1 MSGAVLHAMPDPTP
15 DPIGD
20 AAQEWLLLFA
30 TGEPTADDL
39 RRFDAWRTA
48 DPRHAAA
55 YDEARDLWNDV
66 GDLHQAFAA
75 PPRRQAARP
84 ARRRLL
90 AAGGLLAAGILVA
103 VVAGAPL
110 WRSLLADHRTAV
122 GQQTMVTLPDGST
135 AWLNTDSAID
145 VAFDDARRRVTLL
158 RGEALFDVVK
168 DPARPFDVAAVDGRT
183 TAVGTSF
190 AVRDLDEAATVTV
203 VEGAVRVTSP
213 AGTGAGTLVEAGQQL
228 AYRRGQAPDA
238 ARTVDPNDAT
248 AWRRGTIAI
257 RDRSL
262 PDALR
267 EIERYRP
274 GRIVLLGDTTRFQP
288 VTARIA
294 LRDIDGG
301 IAALAATHRL
311 QVVHVTDYLVI
322 LR

>member
-1 MSGAVLHAMPDPTP
+1 MSGAVRHAMPDPTS

-20 AAQEWLLLFA
+20 AAQDWLLLFA
-30 TGEPTADDL
+30 TGQPTADDL
-39 RRFDAWRTA
+39 ARFQAWRAA

-55 YDEARDLWNDV
+55 YDEARDLWNDID
-66 GDLHQAFAA
+66 DLQPAFAA
-75 PPRRQAARP
+75 PPRPQAARP
-84 ARRRLL
+84 PRRRLL

-103 VVAGAPL
+103 IVAGAPL
-110 WRSLLADHRTAV
+110 WRSLMADHRTGV

-145 VAFDDARRRVTLL
+145 VAFDATRRQVTLL
-158 RGEALFDVVK
+158 RGEVLFDVVK
-168 DPARPFDVAAVDGRT
+168 DPGRPFDVTAVDGRT

-190 AVRDLDEAATVTV
+190 AVRDLDEAATVAV

-213 AGTGAGTLVEAGQQL
+213 AGMGEGTLVAAGQQL
-228 AYRRGQAPDA
+228 AYRRGQPPDA
-238 ARTVDPNDAT
+238 TRPVDPADAT
-248 AWRRGTIAI
+248 AWRRGAISI